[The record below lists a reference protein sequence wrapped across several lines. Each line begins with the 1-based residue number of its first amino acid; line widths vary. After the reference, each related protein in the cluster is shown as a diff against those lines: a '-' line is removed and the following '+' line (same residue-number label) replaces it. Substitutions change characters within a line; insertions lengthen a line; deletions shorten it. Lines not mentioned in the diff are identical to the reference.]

1 MDLQDPATI
10 VIVQIGKIGDM
21 ILTTPLFSGIKDI
34 FPESNIIVL
43 ASRINKDIPLNHIS
57 VNEVIIY
64 NKSILKNL
72 MLLNT
77 SLMKADLW
85 IDTKNNYS
93 RTSELLVKIFK
104 PKLTFGYNYD
114 KKIFDIPLNDHLTGE
129 HAVDINLSPVNLLN
143 KTKELVSKKPAFN
156 IPSGIQTKVRSAMQI
171 NPDLKK
177 VIINISAGDKSRYIQ
192 KEKWVSIINNINDPA
207 KFFLYII
214 GLKKDSDTIDYILQN
229 TESSNIKYLKSE
241 DIIETSEIVKR
252 SDYVI
257 TADTSIVH
265 ICSAFNIP
273 VVAVYPDVKWNLVKF
288 APLSD
293 IKEIIVSGSKD
304 SVDDVKSDE
313 ITEGFK
319 KIVTRGNAE
328 SRTRV
333 RKEDH

>member
-1 MDLQDPATI
+1 MDLQDPGTI

-34 FPESNIIVL
+34 FPESNLIVL
-43 ASRINKDIPLNHIS
+43 ASRINKDIPLNHVS
-57 VNEVIIY
+57 VNEVFIY
-64 NKSILKNL
+64 NKSVLKNL

-85 IDTKNNYS
+85 IDTKNSYS
-93 RTSELLVKIFK
+93 RTSELLIKIFK
-104 PKLTFGYNYD
+104 PKLTLGYNYD
-114 KKIFDIPLNDHLTGE
+114 KKIFDIPLNDHLFGE

-143 KTKELVSKKPAFN
+143 KTKEEFRKKPAFN
-156 IPSGIQTKVRSAMQI
+156 IPSGIQTKVSSAMQI

-192 KEKWVSIINNINDPA
+192 KEKWVCIINNINDPV
-207 KFFLYII
+207 KFFFYII

-273 VVAVYPDVKWNLVKF
+273 VIAVYPDVKWNLDKF

-304 SVDDVKSDE
+304 SIEDVKSDE
-313 ITEGFK
+313 ISEGFK

>member
-1 MDLQDPATI
+1 LDLQDPGSI

-34 FPESNIIVL
+34 FPETNLIVL
-43 ASRINKDIPLNHIS
+43 ASRINKDIPLNHSS
-57 VNEVIIY
+57 VKEVFIY

-85 IDTKNNYS
+85 IDTKNSYS

-114 KKIFDIPLNDHLTGE
+114 KKIFDVPLNDHRTGE

-143 KTKELVSKKPAFN
+143 KTKEEFRKKPAFN
-156 IPSGIQTKVRSAMQI
+156 IPSEIKTKIGAAMQI
-171 NPDLKK
+171 NPDLKN
-177 VIINISAGDKSRYIQ
+177 VVVNISAGDKSRYIQ
-192 KEKWVSIINNINDPA
+192 KEKWVSIINKINDPA
-207 KFFLYII
+207 LYFFYVI
-214 GLKKDSDTIDYILQN
+214 GLKKDTDSIGYVIQN
-229 TESSNIKYLKSE
+229 TEGRNIKYLKSE

-273 VVAVYPDVKWNLVKF
+273 VVAVYPDVKWNLEKF
-288 APLSD
+288 APLSEN
-293 IKEIIVSGSKD
+293 KEIIVSGSKD
-304 SVDDVKSDE
+304 SIDDVKSDE